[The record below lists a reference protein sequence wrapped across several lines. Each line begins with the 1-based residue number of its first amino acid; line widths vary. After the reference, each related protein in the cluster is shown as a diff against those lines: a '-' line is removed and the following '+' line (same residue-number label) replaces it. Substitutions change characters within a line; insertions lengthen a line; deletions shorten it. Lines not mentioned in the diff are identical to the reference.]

1 MVLPAE
7 EEQTDMLLTTI
18 EILCAAGYEH
28 YEVSNYALPG
38 FRSRHNQV
46 YWKGGDYFGFG
57 VSAHSYYRKG
67 WGVRMANSKD
77 LTDYLN
83 RINKNGTAVV
93 EEEILT
99 KEMAMGEAVFLGLRM
114 MEGINVKDFENRFGI
129 KIEGTYTDEIE
140 ELIAEDFLVYDNDHL
155 KLTRKGLLFY
165 NDVAI
170 RFV

>member
-1 MVLPAE
+1 
-7 EEQTDMLLTTI
+7 
-18 EILCAAGYEH
+18 
-28 YEVSNYALPG
+28 
-38 FRSRHNQV
+38 
-46 YWKGGDYFGFG
+46 
-57 VSAHSYYRKG
+57 
-67 WGVRMANSKD
+67 MANSKD

-99 KEMAMGEAVFLGLRM
+99 KKMAMGEAVFLGLRM

-129 KIEGTYTDEIE
+129 KIEATYTDEIE

-155 KLTRKGLLFY
+155 KLTGKGLLFY
-165 NDVAI
+165 NDVVI

>member
-1 MVLPAE
+1 
-7 EEQTDMLLTTI
+7 
-18 EILCAAGYEH
+18 
-28 YEVSNYALPG
+28 
-38 FRSRHNQV
+38 
-46 YWKGGDYFGFG
+46 
-57 VSAHSYYRKG
+57 
-67 WGVRMANSKD
+67 MANSKD

-129 KIEGTYTDEIE
+129 KIEEAYRGAIDDLTT
-140 ELIAEDFLVYDNDHL
+140 EDFLIHANDHL

-170 RFV
+170 RFI